1 MADLSSLFPQAPQP
15 GAGNALIGDPA
26 KAVGLMD
33 AATRLR
39 LLNDQYSALSQQPQA
54 ALTGQNIA
62 NQTSQM
68 KQNEDATQIAAHY
81 FGTLPDNATPDDIYR
96 MKMAIRAVH
105 PNISADTI
113 NTMADVALRDPKSI
127 KNGIA
132 TLRTI
137 GMSPEAM
144 VSRVQGPPGAGGA
157 PTTIPQTSAVR
168 ADGSIT
174 TALPPGET
182 QLLEA
187 PASRAEKL
195 QATAGTSPQYHADLE
210 NLRQLS
216 KDIPLSGPGL
226 AEGEK
231 KLNQI
236 ASRLGLPG
244 TVTADQL
251 SKAEEFDKIANQIS
265 LNQSTLF
272 HGSDASLHTV
282 VGANPSLSM
291 SQIGR
296 EGVIGMLQGN
306 QDAIDTARK
315 AWLRARASGSVRAQ
329 DFDLFMD
336 QVGQQLDP
344 RVFQFN
350 RMSKDNRQKFLDSIR
365 EPDELKRFEDNYKTA
380 VKNKWVPPLSKADS
394 GGQQQ

>member
-1 MADLSSLFPQAPQP
+1 
-15 GAGNALIGDPA
+15 
-26 KAVGLMD
+26 
-33 AATRLR
+33 
-39 LLNDQYSALSQQPQA
+39 
-54 ALTGQNIA
+54 
-62 NQTSQM
+62 M

-216 KDIPLSGPGL
+216 KDIPLSGPVRSRPISSARRKSSTRSPTRSASTSRHCFMDLTRACIRSL
-226 AEGEK
+226 AP
-231 KLNQI
+231 I
-236 ASRLGLPG
+236 PHSRCRRS
-244 TVTADQL
+244 A
-251 SKAEEFDKIANQIS
+251 
-265 LNQSTLF
+265 
-272 HGSDASLHTV
+272 
-282 VGANPSLSM
+282 
-291 SQIGR
+291 
-296 EGVIGMLQGN
+296 
-306 QDAIDTARK
+306 
-315 AWLRARASGSVRAQ
+315 ARA
-329 DFDLFMD
+329 
-336 QVGQQLDP
+336 
-344 RVFQFN
+344 
-350 RMSKDNRQKFLDSIR
+350 
-365 EPDELKRFEDNYKTA
+365 
-380 VKNKWVPPLSKADS
+380 
-394 GGQQQ
+394 